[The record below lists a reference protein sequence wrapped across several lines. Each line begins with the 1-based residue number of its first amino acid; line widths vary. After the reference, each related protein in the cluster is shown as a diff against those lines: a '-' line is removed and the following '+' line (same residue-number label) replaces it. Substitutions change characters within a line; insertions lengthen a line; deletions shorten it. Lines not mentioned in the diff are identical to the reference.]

1 MIVQSFW
8 SKPFLSDSIDPNS
21 RFKGGWL
28 NEKYFYFSMAL
39 SCLKFKEFYGEVN
52 LYTDSKGEDLLKNK
66 LGIPYSNY
74 INCFDSFENINE
86 KLWAFPKL
94 HTYNLQSKP
103 FIHADTDVFI
113 WEKFQEEFISS
124 PLFCQNIEENFP
136 IYGDALNEILSLFEW
151 VPTELINTLYKH
163 KTVLAY
169 NAGVIGG
176 SDLDFFKKLYARSE
190 KFINSN
196 TSLFDTIDVGIF
208 NMIYEQQLGYA
219 IAEKMHIKP
228 KAMFENVD
236 SNFTTLVNFHLASFH
251 SKYIHAIGFAKKSIY
266 ACEQIEALL
275 MYEFPEDYERIKK
288 NGIEHNLWGSYYEI
302 TPKRKDFLFLMF
314 KYVRENSL
322 EKVVDTKF
330 KLNKTANIIE
340 NDSQNKVE
348 YISPQSLQLETLEL
362 EDWDN
367 ILLYFED
374 AISIKE
380 LAAELLLDADIKA
393 KYAPERLNDMLLS
406 FVFDKCLLHEI
417 LLPDFIPN

>member
-8 SKPFLSDSIDPNS
+8 SKPFLSDSNDPNS

-39 SCLKFKEFYGEVN
+39 SCLKFKEFYGEVK
-52 LYTDSKGEDLLKNK
+52 LYTDSKGEDILKNK
-66 LGIPYSNY
+66 LGIPYTNY
-74 INCFDSFENINE
+74 INCFDSLNDINE

-94 HTYNLQSKP
+94 QTYSTQEKP

-113 WEKFQEEFISS
+113 WEKFPDDFISS

-136 IYGDALNEILSLFEW
+136 IYGDALNEILTLFKW
-151 VPTELINTLYKH
+151 IPTELINSLYKH
-163 KTVLAY
+163 KTVIAY

-176 SDLDFFKKLYARSE
+176 TDLDFFKELHSRSE
-190 KFINSN
+190 KFINKN
-196 TSLFDTIDVGIF
+196 KHLFEKIDVGIF
-208 NMIYEQQLGYA
+208 NMIYEQQLGFA
-219 IAEKMHIKP
+219 IAEKMNIKP
-228 KAMFENVD
+228 KSMFENVD

-275 MYEFPEDYERIKK
+275 MYEFPDEYERIKN
-288 NGIEHNLWGSYYEI
+288 NGIKNNLWGAYYEI
-302 TPKRKDFLFLMF
+302 TPKRKDFLFLIF

-322 EKVVDTKF
+322 EKICETKF
-330 KLNKTANIIE
+330 RLNKTAKIIE
-340 NDSQNKVE
+340 SDDLNKVE
-348 YISPQSLQLETLEL
+348 YISPQTLELEILKL

-367 ILLYFED
+367 ILLYFEES
-374 AISIKE
+374 ISVQE
-380 LAAELLLDADIKA
+380 LCAELLLDADIQA
-393 KYAPERLNDMLLS
+393 KYSKEALIDVLLS

-417 LLPDFIPN
+417 LLPEFIPN

>member
-52 LYTDSKGEDLLKNK
+52 LYTDTDGETILKNK
-66 LGIPYSNY
+66 LGIPYTNY
-74 INCFDSFENINE
+74 INCFDSLENVNE

-94 HTYNLQSKP
+94 YTYSVQQGP

-113 WEKFQEEFISS
+113 WEKLPDSLVSS

-136 IYGDALNEILSLFEW
+136 IYGDALNEILTLFEW
-151 VPTELINTLYKH
+151 VPTELINSLYKH

-169 NAGVIGG
+169 NAGIIGG
-176 SDLDFFKKLYARSE
+176 CNLEFFKNLYSRSE
-190 KFINSN
+190 KFINKN
-196 TSLFDTIDVGIF
+196 KQLFDKIDVGIF
-208 NMIYEQQLGYA
+208 NMIYEQQLGFA
-219 IAEKMHIKP
+219 IAEKTGIKP
-228 KAMFENVD
+228 KAMFQNVD

-275 MYEFPEDYERIKK
+275 MYEFPEEYERIKNSGIK
-288 NGIEHNLWGSYYEI
+288 NNLWASFYEI
-302 TPKRKDFLFLMF
+302 SPKRKEFLFSIF
-314 KYVRENSL
+314 NYVRTNSL
-322 EKVVDTKF
+322 EKICATKF
-330 KLNKTANIIE
+330 KLNKTAKII
-340 NDSQNKVE
+340 DCDTLNKVE
-348 YISPQSLQLETLEL
+348 YISPQTLGSEILEL

-374 AISIKE
+374 PISVQE
-380 LAAELLLDADIKA
+380 LCTELLLDADIQD
-393 KYAPERLNDMLLS
+393 KYSKEGLTEVLLS

-417 LLPDFIPN
+417 ILPEFISN